1 MAAASA
7 GPRSGSPTA
16 ALVAGSI
23 RTTVPEARTQTT
35 PSAPVM
41 LPARGGGMTA
51 ANRPRSKAGTVAPAG
66 VGGGWVDL
74 EVLEVPAMSVHAAA
88 SSTATTSAWCQR
100 GTRGGDGRSLAG
112 VGMAHLADPPVERLD
127 PADVLFQG
135 READGL
141 ATRIH
146 VVGIFQQGRTEAPV
160 LLPADRRPVH
170 LGVPLGQ
177 RQDLLASRFVHL
189 TGAVNYHTASHHRS
203 RMRVVAG
210 SAAYPIS
217 GTASRR
223 R

>member
-35 PSAPVM
+35 PSATVM
-41 LPARGGGMTA
+41 LPAPERGMTA

-74 EVLEVPAMSVHAAA
+74 EVLEVPAMSVHAAV

-135 READGL
+135 WEADAGPPVGVEDLDQPASEPTHQLQQL
-141 ATRIH
+141 A
-146 VVGIFQQGRTEAPV
+146 
-160 LLPADRRPVH
+160 LDL
-170 LGVPLGQ
+170 LGVSVVLRCREEGLVLLGQ
-177 RQDLLASRFVHL
+177 RQELPA
-189 TGAVNYHTASHHRS
+189 
-203 RMRVVAG
+203 
-210 SAAYPIS
+210 
-217 GTASRR
+217 
-223 R
+223 

>member
-112 VGMAHLADPPVERLD
+112 GGMAHLADPPVERLD

-135 READGL
+135 REPTAWRRASTWSESSSKGGPKPPSSCRQI
-141 ATRIH
+141 AVPYTWAFRSASARISW
-146 VVGIFQQGRTEAPV
+146 
-160 LLPADRRPVH
+160 RR
-170 LGVPLGQ
+170 
-177 RQDLLASRFVHL
+177 DSF
-189 TGAVNYHTASHHRS
+189 T
-203 RMRVVAG
+203 
-210 SAAYPIS
+210 
-217 GTASRR
+217 
-223 R
+223 